1 MKAAELR
8 ELSIQELMERE
19 KESRKALFNLR
30 FQMGSGQLSNHTA
43 LKKAKRDIARIKTVL
58 NQKYAN
64 KDKDKAEAED
74 GDTR

>member
-8 ELSIQELMERE
+8 ELSVEELMERE

-58 NQKYAN
+58 NQKYVN
-64 KDKDKAEAED
+64 KDKAEAED

>member
-1 MKAAELR
+1 MKASKIR
-8 ELSIQELMERE
+8 EMSPEEMQRKLSDL
-19 KESRKALFNLR
+19 KEELFNLR
-30 FQMGSGQLSNHTA
+30 FQMGAGQLSNHTA

>member
-64 KDKDKAEAED
+64 KDKAEAED

>member
-1 MKAAELR
+1 VKAAELR

-19 KESRKALFNLR
+19 KESRKALFNLQ
-30 FQMGSGQLSNHTA
+30 FQMGTGQLSNHTA

-58 NQKYAN
+58 NE
-64 KDKDKAEAED
+64 KDAYKDKAEAED

>member
-30 FQMGSGQLSNHTA
+30 FQMGTGQLSNHTA

-58 NQKYAN
+58 NEKYAN
-64 KDKDKAEAED
+64 KDKAEAED

>member
-30 FQMGSGQLSNHTA
+30 FQMGTGQLSKHTA

-58 NQKYAN
+58 NEKYAN
-64 KDKDKAEAED
+64 KDKAEAED

>member
-58 NQKYAN
+58 NQKYVN
-64 KDKDKAEAED
+64 KDKAEAED

>member
-30 FQMGSGQLSNHTA
+30 FQMGTGQLSNHTA
-43 LKKAKRDIARIKTVL
+43 LKKAKKDIARVKTVL
-58 NQKYAN
+58 KEKYAN
-64 KDKDKAEAED
+64 KDNAEAED
-74 GDTR
+74 GETR

>member
-1 MKAAELR
+1 VKAAELR

-19 KESRKALFNLR
+19 KESRKALFNLQ
-30 FQMGSGQLSNHTA
+30 FQMGTGQLSNHTA

-58 NQKYAN
+58 NEKYAH
-64 KDKDKAEAED
+64 KDKAEAED

>member
-30 FQMGSGQLSNHTA
+30 FQMGAGQLSNHTA

-64 KDKDKAEAED
+64 KDKDKSEAED

>member
-1 MKAAELR
+1 VKAAELR

-30 FQMGSGQLSNHTA
+30 FQMGTGQLSNHTA
-43 LKKAKRDIARIKTVL
+43 LKKAKRDIARIKTLL
-58 NQKYAN
+58 NEKYAN
-64 KDKDKAEAED
+64 KDKAEAED

>member
-1 MKAAELR
+1 VKAAELR

-30 FQMGSGQLSNHTA
+30 FQMGTGQLSNHTA

-58 NQKYAN
+58 NEKDAN
-64 KDKDKAEAED
+64 KDRAEAED